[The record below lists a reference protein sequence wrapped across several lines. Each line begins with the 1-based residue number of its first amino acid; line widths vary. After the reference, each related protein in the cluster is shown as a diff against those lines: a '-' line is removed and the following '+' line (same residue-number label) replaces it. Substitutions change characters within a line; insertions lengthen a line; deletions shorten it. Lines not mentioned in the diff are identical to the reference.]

1 MTNPAAPDHPG
12 SHAARTHD
20 QDLDQGLDPA
30 TVAAGAARDDVL
42 AGLSA
47 IRQTAEAFMD
57 KRDLADD
64 GWTEPEVTSVSVTEG
79 RPHVQVVMFNQNQEG
94 RGLNAL
100 GADYLWWWLDS
111 MSGECFGMLVQAK
124 RLTLDGDQW
133 RVDISHRS
141 GDQLRTL
148 LRTAR
153 ELQVPA
159 VYSIYT
165 GGLVYRA
172 ALPCLHR
179 DDHEGL
185 ARAAPAPPGTTPGTG
200 LDGGHECERCRRMAI
215 SMVTAYQLSSGWES
229 AAMTGN
235 TALTES
241 VPLEDLADPAVPADP
256 IWDVNLRELTNS
268 DLVAF
273 LQRPQDGAR
282 EIARRIFRL
291 VAVGRAGAFS
301 AATAEPITVPGAPVF
316 DGVPGDSGHFPGP
329 YYAHVLRG
337 LRTSPPAY
345 VAELVDELRHP
356 SLPDW
361 IWDLPDPSDGT
372 IGRMIASGPS
382 PGRRRPAELDS
393 TDVAGV
399 VLVTL

>member
-1 MTNPAAPDHPG
+1 MTE
-12 SHAARTHD
+12 T
-20 QDLDQGLDPA
+20 
-30 TVAAGAARDDVL
+30 ARDDVL

-64 GWTEPEVTSVSVTEG
+64 GWTEPEVTAFSVTEG

-94 RGLNAL
+94 RGPNAL

-111 MSGECFGMLVQAK
+111 RSGECFGMLVQAK
-124 RLTLDGDQW
+124 RLTFAGEQW
-133 RVDISHRS
+133 LVDISHRG

-159 VYSIYT
+159 VYSIYA

-179 DDHEGL
+179 DDREGL
-185 ARAAPAPPGTTPGTG
+185 VRAAPAPPGTTPGTG

-215 SMVTAYQLSSGWES
+215 SMITAYQLSSGWES
-229 AAMTGN
+229 AVMTGN

-241 VPLEDLADPAVPADP
+241 IPLEDLVDPAVPTDP
-256 IWDVNLRELTNS
+256 IWDVNLRELTNPE
-268 DLVAF
+268 LVAF
-273 LQRPQDGAR
+273 LQRPQEGAR

-291 VAVGRAGAFS
+291 VATARSGAFS

-316 DGVPGDSGHFPGP
+316 DDVPEDSGHFPGP
-329 YYAHVLRG
+329 YYAHVLQG

-345 VAELVDELRHP
+345 VAELRRP
-356 SLPDW
+356 RLPDW
-361 IWDLPDPSDGT
+361 ITDLPDPSDGT
-372 IGRMIASGPS
+372 NDHISAS
-382 PGRRRPAELDS
+382 GRRRPVELDG